1 MNSLD
6 TLSYCKRL
14 EAAGMP
20 REQAEVQAQILSQMA
35 TKEDLKQLEART
47 KERPV
52 FDLKQ
57 QKQKVK
63 IHDFVMGLI
72 AIYLVQLCLIVAAVL
87 YLPH

>member
-35 TKEDLKQLEART
+35 TKEELKELEART
-47 KERPV
+47 KERPE
-52 FDLKQ
+52 FGIKQ
-57 QKQKVK
+57 QKPELK
-63 IHDFVMGLI
+63 INDFVMGLI
-72 AIYLVQLCLIVAAVL
+72 AICLVQLSLIVAALL